1 MPVEF
6 SREAKDRFSKM
17 VANYPEKRA
26 ALLPALHLAQDEFG
40 YIPPEVEEYVARLFG
55 LPVAKVREVVSFYTL
70 YHTKPPGKYVIQI
83 CRNISCHLRGGGKVI
98 SYLEGKLGIENGE
111 TRADG
116 RFTLQEVEC
125 LGACEF
131 APVMQIGESY
141 YGPLTERR
149 IDEVL
154 EGLK

>member
-6 SREAKDRFSKM
+6 SREAKDRFNRM
-17 VANYPEKRA
+17 VTNYPEKRA

-40 YIPPEVEEYVARLFG
+40 YISTEAEEYVASLFG
-55 LPVAKVREVVSFYTL
+55 LPLAKVREVVSFYTL

-83 CRNISCHLRGGGKVI
+83 CRNISCHLRGGGRVI
-98 SYLEGKLGIENGE
+98 GYLENRLGIENGG
-111 TRADG
+111 TGADG

-131 APVMQIGESY
+131 APVMQIGENY

-149 IDEVL
+149 IDEIL